1 MKVKSLSEYIQKLQ
15 GASEILKRKKSFS
28 DWLIEKKVDPD
39 GDYKRG
45 LLASDKKRSE
55 AAPGYGK
62 LGDNLHRSGLAVS
75 GYADHLLAEKR
86 LEAKAKKDSVLDTY
100 EKQKAKSEAGY
111 REYLSGVAK
120 AEESAYSATVAAI
133 RDAGILSESDA
144 LEYAIGR
151 GLSKERAESA
161 AIVATEA
168 VRKKLKDRVTS
179 EIIGRKLSYKEAK
192 SLALSYGLSETDAKS
207 LAEHARNINGTIYI
221 DVPYPD
227 FYGDGAKSNSEIK
240 KKNTYINQLK

>member
-86 LEAKAKKDSVLDTY
+86 LEAKAKKDSTNIVY
-100 EKQKAKSEAGY
+100 YFNIEC
-111 REYLSGVAK
+111 SGNKFCVGLICRWSVHIGDR
-120 AEESAYSATVAAI
+120 EESLLLKCVTYFLRLSDTMNT
-133 RDAGILSESDA
+133 LSEMLWSRLSD
-144 LEYAIGR
+144 LV
-151 GLSKERAESA
+151 KM
-161 AIVATEA
+161 
-168 VRKKLKDRVTS
+168 
-179 EIIGRKLSYKEAK
+179 
-192 SLALSYGLSETDAKS
+192 
-207 LAEHARNINGTIYI
+207 
-221 DVPYPD
+221 
-227 FYGDGAKSNSEIK
+227 
-240 KKNTYINQLK
+240 